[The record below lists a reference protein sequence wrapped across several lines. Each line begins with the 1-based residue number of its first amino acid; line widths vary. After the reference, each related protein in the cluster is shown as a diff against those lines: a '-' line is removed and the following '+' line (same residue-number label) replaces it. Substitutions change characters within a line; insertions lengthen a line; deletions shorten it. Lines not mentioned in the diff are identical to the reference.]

1 MAKEKTKGILKEFGL
16 TNFALNNRTSVFVLT
31 VLIVALGIYSYQT
44 LPKESYPEVEIPTVY
59 VGTAHPGNSPVD
71 MENLITR
78 PLEKEINTIDEIDN
92 INSTSV
98 QDYSTIIIEFVT
110 GTDVQEALTKVKD
123 AVDKAKPELPTDLDR
138 DPDVFEL
145 NFSEFPMLNINL
157 SGNYSLDKLKDYA
170 EVLED
175 EIEKFTEV
183 SRVDIRGIDE
193 KEVRVM
199 VDPLALE
206 ARELNFEDIETAIG
220 AENLTLS
227 GGNILTN
234 GVRRTIRV
242 VGEFEDPMQMQDI
255 VIKNEEQ
262 NIVYLS
268 DIARIEFDYKETMNF
283 ARLGGEQVVM
293 VDVIRRSG
301 ENLLIL
307 TDKINGVLEDPAR
320 LGFPEG
326 LTITTTNDQSVQTSE
341 MVSSLENNIISG
353 VILVVL
359 VLLFFLGTRNA
370 LFVGIA
376 IPLSMFMAFIILSAF
391 GITINMMV
399 LFSLIMALGML
410 VDNGIVVVENVYR
423 LMEQGMKPLQAT
435 REGVGEVALPIIA
448 STATTLAAFL
458 PLAFWP
464 GMMGEFMKFLPIT
477 LIVTL
482 ASSLFVALVIN
493 PVLISVYM
501 RTGKPDI
508 DKPRVRRRSI
518 IMALIGLVFIIV
530 GLTMQSTMRVG
541 LIVIGNL
548 LALFALLTMFN
559 VFALTPMSNWFQSH
573 FLPSLE
579 KRYTKVLSY
588 ALRGHNPKWFLGGTI
603 FALFFSASLLGVLTP
618 KILFFPENQP
628 KYINV
633 FVEFPV
639 GTDIEKTN
647 RFTEKVEA
655 IVLEVIEPYRF
666 MVESVVTNVGEG
678 TADPND
684 PTAIGQQETPHKGRV
699 MVNFVEFRYR
709 EGQNTKEIMEE
720 IRDAVKGYPGVTI
733 TV

>member
-1 MAKEKTKGILKEFGL
+1 MAKDKKKGILKEFGL

-31 VLIVALGIYSYQT
+31 ILIMALGIYSYQT

-59 VGTAHPGNSPVD
+59 VGTAHPGNSPID

-157 SGNYSLDKLKDYA
+157 SGNYSLDRLKDYA

-193 KEVRVM
+193 KEVRIM

-206 ARELNFEDIETAIG
+206 ARELNFEDIETAIS

-242 VGEFEDPMQMQDI
+242 VGEFDDPLQMQDI

-268 DIARIEFDYKETMNF
+268 DVARIEFDYKEKMNF

-307 TDKINGVLEDPAR
+307 TEKIQEVLNDPAK

-370 LFVGIA
+370 LFV
-376 IPLSMFMAFIILSAF
+376 
-391 GITINMMV
+391 V
-399 LFSLIMALGML
+399 LPFRCPCS
-410 VDNGIVVVENVYR
+410 
-423 LMEQGMKPLQAT
+423 
-435 REGVGEVALPIIA
+435 
-448 STATTLAAFL
+448 
-458 PLAFWP
+458 WP
-464 GMMGEFMKFLPIT
+464 
-477 LIVTL
+477 
-482 ASSLFVALVIN
+482 SLFLVH
-493 PVLISVYM
+493 
-501 RTGKPDI
+501 
-508 DKPRVRRRSI
+508 
-518 IMALIGLVFIIV
+518 LV
-530 GLTMQSTMRVG
+530 
-541 LIVIGNL
+541 
-548 LALFALLTMFN
+548 
-559 VFALTPMSNWFQSH
+559 
-573 FLPSLE
+573 
-579 KRYTKVLSY
+579 
-588 ALRGHNPKWFLGGTI
+588 
-603 FALFFSASLLGVLTP
+603 SLL
-618 KILFFPENQP
+618 I
-628 KYINV
+628 
-633 FVEFPV
+633 
-639 GTDIEKTN
+639 
-647 RFTEKVEA
+647 
-655 IVLEVIEPYRF
+655 
-666 MVESVVTNVGEG
+666 
-678 TADPND
+678 
-684 PTAIGQQETPHKGRV
+684 
-699 MVNFVEFRYR
+699 
-709 EGQNTKEIMEE
+709 
-720 IRDAVKGYPGVTI
+720 
-733 TV
+733 